1 MRKVILGVAVSLDG
15 FIEGPNGEYDW
26 CPSPSKEEM
35 DEFLDNID
43 VVFFGRKSYE
53 LFGTAEY
60 ASKTCYVFSNTL
72 KAVEGKNTHL
82 LSGDVVSAVKKI
94 KSEEGKNIWLWGG
107 ASLTTTFMN
116 AGLIDELWLGLVP
129 VVLGAGKPLFQD
141 IRQRTHFKVMDTVN
155 RNGYL
160 SLYLQYQNTG
170 A

>member
-26 CPSPSKEEM
+26 CPPPSGNEM
-35 DEFLDNID
+35 SKFLDGID

-60 ASKTCYVFSNTL
+60 ASKICYVFSNTL
-72 KAVEGKNTHL
+72 KAVKGKNTHL

-94 KSEEGKNIWLWGG
+94 KAEEGKNIWLWGG

-116 AGLIDELWLGLVP
+116 AGLVDELWLGLVP

-141 IRQRTHFKVMDTVN
+141 IKQREHFEFTEIDKQQ
-155 RNGYL
+155 GYL
-160 SLYLQYQNTG
+160 SLKLRYKG
-170 A
+170 